1 MSEAVAELC
10 PRPMPE
16 ALAPITTVAAREYG
30 VNRRK
35 SKGHIPRI
43 QGPAAIRTEANPES
57 TSVHGPSTD
66 RTKSDSPADII
77 SRISSHSDRLGS
89 TKEHSTTA
97 PGDLTISCLSQI
109 SDTSLHDATSLG
121 RMETARP
128 MSQTLTTSV
137 GREFTSLRCLEAT
150 KRLVYDVL
158 LLMRVAIYFSTIVL
172 VCTGIRIHA
181 WVWNNY
187 DSQEYKN
194 PSPALW
200 SALNSVSKPF
210 TQPPSFPELNFCLPL
225 VPMRLRALFSRQ
237 PERQL
242 PSDHLHYAGAG
253 DADPPAST
261 PYRTVA
267 NEALRQQQ
275 DALENNRDHIRPLVL
290 SSAQGT
296 HSIRVD
302 ENSIPHA
309 HGTGINGSL
318 AVQNTDTGL
327 PCVTN
332 GHFQY
337 DFYAAEPGWALDVPM
352 VSADQVRTVLFGS
365 HGPIVSDDCIAATFP
380 VTMFPHS
387 VDDPTRQALVS
398 PTHPAISPSEVF
410 PISQQNLNYVNDT
423 ITGLQPA
430 LQANEPTK
438 AMVPAT
444 CTRCKV
450 HGIHTPQECPDRLSE
465 SLAIIA
471 EKSRTQVRT
480 KLGLGVSTNTPQHPY
495 KEELATEWIKRAV
508 NDLYDPS
515 VPASAEKAR
524 FRQAFLREQADTW
537 PLPPS
542 DSAWATMD
550 PPHPDCDRC
559 NSEQVHLVTF
569 CPSEF
574 GDSTRIHPLVAVW
587 NAFTP
592 RSLFPTQ
599 VSPLINLEFPPARP
613 GTPYPHAQEYNELLQ
628 DVPSLVYEPVYT
640 SQLTE
645 EPRSYDSGPRT
656 RYAFTSDQLIAGANN
671 ISSEE
676 PPAYDYFTLLLDETR
691 RIHGPD
697 SPRFSPEFA
706 EYLDQHILDQLY
718 DARHVLGSPIIKY
731 PDLSILGPTAYYVEG
746 DERGIKVLRLP
757 IIDPGVEKF
766 LRDLFEGWGYLPR
779 SVDRALVESQLR
791 SATEFSG
798 ALQQRRINNDTVPYI
813 GTPER
818 LIDAMFTASRA
829 PFNAPPIIQ
838 QYPEQPQSTSAV
850 LGTLEEVRNYRR
862 TPLPWNSANNETWA
876 AAFAAYLDEVVFDN
890 IWAIRRAIGP
900 GSIRYPDIS
909 DESNPAYYMETL
921 ADSTRV
927 LRIPGLDNIFDALIR
942 HWYFHLFSG
951 NNPFTLLE
959 SFIATLDQ
967 PMITLS
973 PDPTQPDQ
981 GTADPDPTLSVPES
995 FEFPRELDSITFTSD
1010 VRGPFTAP
1018 LDMEYHPRDPIPG
1031 SFILSIP
1038 NELLARRAA
1047 PSPWND
1053 LGNLYSTEFQDYI
1066 DELVF
1071 DNIWKIRE
1079 DIGLNSMKYPD
1090 LSDIH
1095 NQEYYLQE
1103 MGNGERLLRVPG
1115 IDRIAEVLGT
1125 QFNYVFLANDNSLSL
1140 PRSEAWIRQL
1150 FLHWDYLPTSVD
1162 RERYMQTHPDSEPV
1176 PGLSLATS
1184 PASTPPSSQSTNSAK
1199 SSPTLVPLSPAGTE
1213 DSADS
1218 FEDYVY
1224 KQALKQ
1230 YTAEFEYVLTLP
1242 DPKSKL
1248 TGIPSPIFTSRSPTP
1263 DSLPDLEP
1271 PSSGDEGS
1279 CLPTP
1284 PPDDPVMQNA
1294 RYTTSWINRTII
1306 GHDDWSSSSPD
1317 SSTSQSSSDIPPYD
1331 AELQYPEYAHEPIIV
1346 AAMFAPKTED
1356 GDHTELSEPNTPAR
1370 TIGDDIPGLQT
1381 QP

>member
-1 MSEAVAELC
+1 MRAQAMPILLP
-10 PRPMPE
+10 PRPINSCQRG
-16 ALAPITTVAAREYG
+16 ITTAA
-30 VNRRK
+30 
-35 SKGHIPRI
+35 
-43 QGPAAIRTEANPES
+43 GP
-57 TSVHGPSTD
+57 
-66 RTKSDSPADII
+66 
-77 SRISSHSDRLGS
+77 
-89 TKEHSTTA
+89 
-97 PGDLTISCLSQI
+97 
-109 SDTSLHDATSLG
+109 
-121 RMETARP
+121 
-128 MSQTLTTSV
+128 
-137 GREFTSLRCLEAT
+137 
-150 KRLVYDVL
+150 
-158 LLMRVAIYFSTIVL
+158 
-172 VCTGIRIHA
+172 
-181 WVWNNY
+181 
-187 DSQEYKN
+187 
-194 PSPALW
+194 
-200 SALNSVSKPF
+200 
-210 TQPPSFPELNFCLPL
+210 
-225 VPMRLRALFSRQ
+225 
-237 PERQL
+237 
-242 PSDHLHYAGAG
+242 
-253 DADPPAST
+253 
-261 PYRTVA
+261 
-267 NEALRQQQ
+267 
-275 DALENNRDHIRPLVL
+275 LENNRDHIRPLVL

-302 ENSIPHA
+302 ENGIPHA

-337 DFYAAEPGWALDVPM
+337 DFYARNLDGRSTSQWSRQTKFALSSSDLMAQSLHSRQMSLPKPCLSRESPIPPG
-352 VSADQVRTVLFGS
+352 F
-365 HGPIVSDDCIAATFP
+365 
-380 VTMFPHS
+380 
-387 VDDPTRQALVS
+387 
-398 PTHPAISPSEVF
+398 
-410 PISQQNLNYVNDT
+410 
-423 ITGLQPA
+423 
-430 LQANEPTK
+430 
-438 AMVPAT
+438 
-444 CTRCKV
+444 
-450 HGIHTPQECPDRLSE
+450 
-465 SLAIIA
+465 LA
-471 EKSRTQVRT
+471 
-480 KLGLGVSTNTPQHPY
+480 
-495 KEELATEWIKRAV
+495 
-508 NDLYDPS
+508 
-515 VPASAEKAR
+515 
-524 FRQAFLREQADTW
+524 EQADTW

-559 NSEQVHLVTF
+559 NSEQALLVTF

-574 GDSTRIHPLVAVW
+574 GDSMRIHPLVAVW

-599 VSPLINLEFPPARP
+599 ASPLINLEFPPARP

-628 DVPSLVYEPVYT
+628 DVPSLAYEPVYT

-656 RYAFTSDQLIAGANN
+656 RYAFTSDQLIA
-671 ISSEE
+671 
-676 PPAYDYFTLLLDETR
+676 
-691 RIHGPD
+691 
-697 SPRFSPEFA
+697 
-706 EYLDQHILDQLY
+706 
-718 DARHVLGSPIIKY
+718 GSPIIKY

-757 IIDPGVEKF
+757 IIDRVLDIAWREWGFAPFSPINRIPLAGVEKF

-779 SVDRALVESQLR
+779 SIDHALVESQLR

-798 ALQQRRINNDTVPYI
+798 ALQQRRINNDTVAYI

-818 LIDAMFTASRA
+818 LIDAMFMASRA

-838 QYPEQPQSTSAV
+838 QYPEQPQSMSAV
-850 LGTLEEVRNYRR
+850 LGTLEEVHKYRR

-900 GSIRYPDIS
+900 GSIRYPDIL

-927 LRIPGLDNIFDALIR
+927 LHIPGLDNIFDALIR

-967 PMITLS
+967 PMITPS

-1018 LDMEYHPRDPIPG
+1018 LDMEYHPRDPIP
-1031 SFILSIP
+1031 
-1038 NELLARRAA
+1038 A

-1176 PGLSLATS
+1176 PGLSLAMS

-1279 CLPTP
+1279 CLPMP
-1284 PPDDPVMQNA
+1284 PPNDPVMQNA
-1294 RYTTSWINRTII
+1294 RYTTSWVNRTII

-1356 GDHTELSEPNTPAR
+1356 GDHTELSEPNTPAH

-1381 QP
+1381 QPRRDFDDDGAGGSASSLNSSQKP

>member
-1 MSEAVAELC
+1 
-10 PRPMPE
+10 
-16 ALAPITTVAAREYG
+16 
-30 VNRRK
+30 
-35 SKGHIPRI
+35 
-43 QGPAAIRTEANPES
+43 
-57 TSVHGPSTD
+57 
-66 RTKSDSPADII
+66 
-77 SRISSHSDRLGS
+77 
-89 TKEHSTTA
+89 
-97 PGDLTISCLSQI
+97 
-109 SDTSLHDATSLG
+109 
-121 RMETARP
+121 
-128 MSQTLTTSV
+128 
-137 GREFTSLRCLEAT
+137 
-150 KRLVYDVL
+150 
-158 LLMRVAIYFSTIVL
+158 
-172 VCTGIRIHA
+172 
-181 WVWNNY
+181 
-187 DSQEYKN
+187 
-194 PSPALW
+194 
-200 SALNSVSKPF
+200 
-210 TQPPSFPELNFCLPL
+210 
-225 VPMRLRALFSRQ
+225 MRLRALFSRQ

-302 ENSIPHA
+302 ENGIPHA

-398 PTHPAISPSEVF
+398 PTHPAISPSE
-410 PISQQNLNYVNDT
+410 
-423 ITGLQPA
+423 PA

-450 HGIHTPQECPDRLSE
+450 HGIHTPQECPDRFSE

-471 EKSRTQVRT
+471 EKSRTQ
-480 KLGLGVSTNTPQHPY
+480 HPY
-495 KEELATEWIKRAV
+495 KEESATEWIKRAV

-559 NSEQVHLVTF
+559 NSEQAHLVTF

-628 DVPSLVYEPVYT
+628 DVPSL
-640 SQLTE
+640 
-645 EPRSYDSGPRT
+645 
-656 RYAFTSDQLIAGANN
+656 A
-671 ISSEE
+671 
-676 PPAYDYFTLLLDETR
+676 
-691 RIHGPD
+691 
-697 SPRFSPEFA
+697 
-706 EYLDQHILDQLY
+706 
-718 DARHVLGSPIIKY
+718 
-731 PDLSILGPTAYYVEG
+731 
-746 DERGIKVLRLP
+746 
-757 IIDPGVEKF
+757 
-766 LRDLFEGWGYLPR
+766 
-779 SVDRALVESQLR
+779 
-791 SATEFSG
+791 
-798 ALQQRRINNDTVPYI
+798 
-813 GTPER
+813 
-818 LIDAMFTASRA
+818 TASRA

-1230 YTAEFEYVLTLP
+1230 YTAEF
-1242 DPKSKL
+1242 D
-1248 TGIPSPIFTSRSPTP
+1248 PIFTSRSPTP

-1381 QP
+1381 QPRRDFDDDGARGSASSLNSSPEAVKAPITDEFIPGANTRSSERSAKAPTPVIFRRKLQQPPAILTLLRRPYRPSPLSAPADITQPSLRSPTPSPVLSLASTASIEEDLSPMKASSPTHTSAPSANPNNSQDIDPPARGRPRLYNPNTVRRRGNSGPPQFRRHARPTPIDERELSDFSYWENKMDKLTQHRAEIQRTIDRLTREISNKNSHSQDPPNFLSPPTTFGTFTPHPIPFSERRRLPFSIIRPDFYNSSTITISARPSTISSVYGSKGIEGFANSLITDISTHAKQAGVPYRLTIMPGEDQDRLKRPWTLPQLPNRIPTQTL